1 METVGNTFCD
11 KTVDRNGPM
20 KLLLLQPI
28 GSCASAATHVSII
41 FSEMHVI
48 GVARQER
55 SGINSFIHS
64 CCV

>member
-28 GSCASAATHVSII
+28 GSCASASTHVSII
-41 FSEMHVI
+41 FTEMHVI
-48 GVARQER
+48 GVSRQER